1 MMRKIKKSPPC
12 AKWRGG
18 IFYAQKLPARK
29 GGISLYF
36 AFSAMDLGVWMCYT
50 YRECDRAKSDRR
62 TKDEDL
68 QEFVD
73 NGVALPDVGIFGNA
87 VYVE

>member
-1 MMRKIKKSPPC
+1 MRKIKKSPLVPSGE
-12 AKWRGG
+12 GG
-18 IFYAQKLPARK
+18 DFLCQKLPARK

-50 YRECDRAKSDRR
+50 YKECDRAKSDRR